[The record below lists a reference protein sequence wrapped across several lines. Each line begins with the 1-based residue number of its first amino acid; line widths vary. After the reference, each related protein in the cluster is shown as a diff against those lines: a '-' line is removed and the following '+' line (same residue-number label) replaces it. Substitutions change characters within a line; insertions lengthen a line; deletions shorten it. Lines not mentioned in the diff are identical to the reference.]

1 MSGSPWTI
9 PFALDC
15 RDCGGAVEE
24 VNRSP
29 VIAGREVRVVV
40 RCMSCEREWVVEVV
54 VSPVSKHAKHARREG
69 AALNGA

>member
-1 MSGSPWTI
+1 MSGSLWTI

-40 RCMSCEREWVVEVV
+40 RCMSCEREYVVEVV
-54 VSPVSKHAKHARREG
+54 VSPVSKHPKRAPRES
-69 AALNGA
+69 ASTNGA